1 MKSLNET
8 PLAQI
13 KENTM
18 KKITLL
24 CFLFYACGTV
34 DRSTMHSVRLQSDA
48 TTDSIE
54 HVVKEMLIAISTNDL
69 AKAKYHVLEE
79 GRVFRV
85 RNDGM
90 NFRSNTEFFKQVGDQ
105 STDYY
110 ERMWDPIIMYRGD
123 LAIAWTTYDFH
134 LNGKF
139 SHCGAESF
147 TLTRVD
153 NRWMVM
159 DWAYTANE
167 PENCNSPLGPY
178 NGKLK

>member
-1 MKSLNET
+1 
-8 PLAQI
+8 
-13 KENTM
+13 M

-24 CFLFYACGTV
+24 CFLFYACGAV

-147 TLTRVD
+147 TLIRVD

-178 NGKLK
+178 NGKSK

>member
-1 MKSLNET
+1 
-8 PLAQI
+8 
-13 KENTM
+13 M
-18 KKITLL
+18 KKIILL
-24 CFLFYACGTV
+24 FFVFYGCGTV
-34 DRSTMHSVRLQSDA
+34 DRSTMNSVHLKSDA

-54 HVVKEMLIAISTNDL
+54 HVVKEMLLAISTNDL
-69 AKAKYHVLEE
+69 EKAKYHVLEE

-90 NFRSNTEFFKQVGDQ
+90 SFRSNSEFFKQTGDQ
-105 STDYY
+105 TTDYF

-123 LAIAWTTYDFH
+123 LAVAWTTYDFH

-153 NRWMVM
+153 GRWMVM

-167 PENCNSPLGPY
+167 PENCISPLGPIE
-178 NGKLK
+178 NK

>member
-1 MKSLNET
+1 
-8 PLAQI
+8 
-13 KENTM
+13 M
-18 KKITLL
+18 KKIILL
-24 CFLFYACGTV
+24 CFLFYACGSR
-34 DRSTMHSVRLQSDA
+34 DRSTMDSVLLKSDA

-54 HVVKEMLIAISTNDL
+54 HVIKEMLVAISTNDL
-69 AKAKYHVLEE
+69 EKAKYHVLEE

-85 RNDGM
+85 RIDGLT
-90 NFRSNTEFFKQVGDQ
+90 FRSNSEFFKQTGDQ

-123 LAIAWTTYDFH
+123 LAVAWTTYDFH

-147 TLTRVD
+147 TLTRFN
-153 NRWMVM
+153 NRWMVV

-167 PENCNSPLGPY
+167 TENCNSPLGPIE
-178 NGKLK
+178 K